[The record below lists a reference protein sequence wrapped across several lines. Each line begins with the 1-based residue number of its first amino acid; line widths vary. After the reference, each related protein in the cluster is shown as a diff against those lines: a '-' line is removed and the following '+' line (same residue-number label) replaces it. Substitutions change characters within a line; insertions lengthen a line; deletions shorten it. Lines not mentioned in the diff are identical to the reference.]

1 MMVLPT
7 EACWL
12 QGKARGIP
20 RMSQR
25 CRNPDSIVITII
37 NARFTRITLMMGK
50 VKHEQGHQ
58 HRQSLATQRVP
69 VVFLSHTYPE

>member
-12 QGKARGIP
+12 QGKARDIP

-25 CRNPDSIVITII
+25 YRNPGSNVITIV
-37 NARFTRITLMMGK
+37 NAKSRITLMMGK

-58 HRQSLATQRVP
+58 HRQ
-69 VVFLSHTYPE
+69 

>member
-1 MMVLPT
+1 MMMLPT

-12 QGKARGIP
+12 QGKARDIP
-20 RMSQR
+20 RMNQR
-25 CRNPDSIVITII
+25 CRNPDSIVI
-37 NARFTRITLMMGK
+37 TRITLMMGK

-58 HRQSLATQRVP
+58 HRQSLPTQRVP